1 MENSCATCGAKGVE
15 PKCSLCK
22 EVFYCN
28 KKCQAKHWKSH
39 KYSCKGHSPPRSV
52 NDFEFLEV
60 LGNGNFS
67 EIIHVQER
75 RTGKHFALKRVN
87 KNRVVQLRKQA
98 DVFMEK
104 HALMRLKDVEGVV
117 KLHECFKDDTE
128 LYFLSERVRGG
139 EVWEKCKLFGIR
151 EEEARFYFRQVC
163 FTLKTVHSRGII
175 HRDIKTE
182 NVMLTESGQTKLID
196 FGSAKDTQHPEVE
209 VPGNSMRNK
218 KFENFVGTPHF
229 MAPECINN
237 KESTVKSDIWSLGC
251 MLYFMVA
258 GYPPFQG
265 ASDYLIFTKVLNLDY
280 SFPRHFSQE
289 TKDFIEGVLKL
300 DPTERPTID
309 QVCESEYISESP
321 STFPLASLFWT
332 SLVTLRSKI
341 TAEHT
346 DYSQDIEDIFRA
358 VDTPHTQHTKERL
371 KYCFSK
377 SEVSSQ
383 QGV

>member
-1 MENSCATCGAKGVE
+1 M
-15 PKCSLCK
+15 
-22 EVFYCN
+22 
-28 KKCQAKHWKSH
+28 
-39 KYSCKGHSPPRSV
+39 

-67 EIIHVQER
+67 EIIHVRER

-117 KLHECFKDDTE
+117 NLHECFKDDTE
-128 LYFLSERVRGG
+128 LYFLSERVRGS

-258 GYPPFQG
+258 GYSPFQG

-289 TKDFIEGVLKL
+289 TKDFIEGLLKL
-300 DPTERPTID
+300 DPAERPTID
-309 QVCESEYISESP
+309 QVCESEYVSESP

-341 TAEHT
+341 TTEHT
-346 DYSQDIEDIFRA
+346 NYSQDIEDIFRA

-371 KYCFSK
+371 KYYFSK

-383 QGV
+383 QGI